1 MSIFVDKDYI
11 NQVSGSLERFR
22 WVSPTVGCCRCP
34 VCGDSRTNPR
44 KARFYFIQFK
54 DIFVVKCH
62 KCGYS
67 GSFGKF
73 LELMF
78 SHYVPEYKLDLF
90 KESSSASVKL
100 KKPEPVKPKIEPVI
114 VLDNS
119 VSIANLP
126 KGHEALKYVLE
137 RKIPE
142 DRYDDIGYTEN
153 FSQWVS
159 DASGMNKYKRL
170 PTDKRILFELR
181 DSSGKLFG
189 VQGRSIDKNETGLRY
204 ITIKFNDEM
213 PKLFGLD
220 LVNTNQPIIV
230 TEGPIDSL
238 FLPNAISICGGDVS
252 MSLERF
258 KGCDLTVV
266 LDNEPRSKDTVHRME
281 VAIAMGYNVCVWK
294 IDPKFKDANDMLLRG
309 GLSKEAIHEHILK
322 NSYSGAKAIAS
333 LMMWKKI

>member
-11 NQVSGSLERFR
+11 NQISSSLERFR

-78 SHYVPEYKLDLF
+78 AHCVPEYKLDLF
-90 KESSSASVKL
+90 KENSSNNVRL
-100 KKPEPVKPKIEPVI
+100 KKPEPKELEIEPEI
-114 VLDNS
+114 IITKS
-119 VSIANLP
+119 SSIANLQSD
-126 KGHEALKYVLE
+126 HEALKYVLQ
-137 RKIPE
+137 RKIPV

-153 FSQWVS
+153 FGQWVS
-159 DASGMNKYKRL
+159 DASGTNKYKRL

-181 DSSGKLFG
+181 DSNGKLFG

-204 ITIKFNDEM
+204 ITIKFNDSM

-220 LVNTNQPIIV
+220 SVNTNQPIVV

-258 KGCDLTVV
+258 KGCDVTVA

-281 VAIAMGYNVCVWK
+281 VAISMGYNVCVWG
-294 IDPKFKDANDMLLRG
+294 IDPKFKDVNDMLIHG

-322 NSYSGAKAIAS
+322 NSYSGAKAIAT